1 MKKVFRSKKII
12 IGIFLLLAIIGFFFL
27 RSRRQS
33 AHTYEIIAFEKRTV
47 TKTLNASGQVKAEK
61 HAELAFQSSGLLN
74 WLGVQEGD
82 QVKKYQALASLDQRS
97 IKKNLQ
103 KYLNLYSKERWDFDQ
118 SREDYDIHTQDFS
131 DGHISTEVR
140 RILEKN
146 QWDLDN
152 TVIDV
157 ELQDLSRQLST
168 ITAPF
173 AGLIVKVDPAHT
185 NINLTAATKLV
196 ELVDPETIYFSA
208 LIDEEDI
215 GRVSLHQEVQLELDA
230 YPGESIDSQIEF
242 ISFDSTTDSSGNTV
256 YEIKVPLTPSV
267 ISSVVEGSLS
277 LSENSYKYRLGMN
290 GDAVIFTQTK
300 TDVLAVP
307 FEAIKER
314 GGFFY
319 VQIIKPGQT
328 QPEEIEIKIGLE
340 GDEYFE
346 VLSGINP
353 DDQIIIG
360 SDENK
365 SSISHRPGRG
375 I

>member
-1 MKKVFRSKKII
+1 MKKFFRSKKII
-12 IGIFLLLAIIGFFFL
+12 IGALLLSTIIGFFFL
-27 RSRRQS
+27 RSRS
-33 AHTYEIIAFEKRTV
+33 KPAHPYQTIAFEKRTV

-61 HAELAFQSSGLLN
+61 HAELAFQSSGLLS

-82 QVKKYQALASLDQRS
+82 QVQKWQALASLDQRS

-173 AGLIVKVDPAHT
+173 AGLIIKVDPAHT
-185 NINLTAATKLV
+185 NVNITAANKFI
-196 ELVDPETIYFSA
+196 ELVDPDTIYFSA
-208 LIDEEDI
+208 FIDEEDI
-215 GRVSLHQEVQLELDA
+215 GRVSLHQEVKLELDA

-242 ISFDSTTDSSGNTV
+242 ISFNSTFDSSGNTV
-256 YEIKVPLTPSV
+256 YEVKIPLHQED
-267 ISSVVEGSLS
+267 IR
-277 LSENSYKYRLGMN
+277 YRLNMN

-300 TDVLAVP
+300 ADVLAIP

-319 VQIIKPGQT
+319 VQIIKPGQI
-328 QPEEIEIKIGLE
+328 QPEEVEIKVGLE

-346 VLSGINP
+346 VISGINHN
-353 DDQIIIG
+353 DQIILT
-360 SDENK
+360 SDDENN
-365 SSISHRPGRG
+365 SIGHRPGRG